1 MIDLEVMD
9 EACALNNQQE
19 RRPDMATQPQE
30 KTGSEQQIQEET
42 QKTRYERGLKKMAE
56 IYGVPVEEFIAPLG
70 DLGRYMVEF
79 PYGDIYSRDGLAAR
93 DREIATIAMLTAL
106 GGREPQLRVHMN
118 SALNAGL
125 TPDELYEIILH
136 TVVFAGFPTAINALT
151 VLGDFLSKRDG
162 AQKSV

>member
-1 MIDLEVMD
+1 
-9 EACALNNQQE
+9 
-19 RRPDMATQPQE
+19 MATQTP
-30 KTGSEQQIQEET
+30 GSKQRIQEQT
-42 QKTRYERGLKKMAE
+42 QETRYERGLRKMTE
-56 IYGVPVEEFIAPLG
+56 VYGVPVEEFIAPMR

-79 PYGDIYSRDGLAAR
+79 PYGDIYSREGLAVR

-136 TVVFAGFPTAINALT
+136 TLIFAGFPTAINALT

-162 AQKSV
+162 AQKGV

>member
-1 MIDLEVMD
+1 
-9 EACALNNQQE
+9 
-19 RRPDMATQPQE
+19 MATQVQK
-30 KTGSEQQIQEET
+30 KTGSEQQT
-42 QKTRYERGLKKMAE
+42 QGQTSQTRYERGLKKMSE
-56 IYGVPVEEFIAPLG
+56 IYGGPVEQAIAPLR

-79 PYGDIYSRDGLAAR
+79 PYGDIYSRNGLAVR

-125 TPDELYEIILH
+125 TPDELYEIIIH
-136 TVVFAGFPTAINALT
+136 TVIFAGFPTAINALGT
-151 VLGDFLSKRDG
+151 LGDFLSKRDG

>member
-1 MIDLEVMD
+1 
-9 EACALNNQQE
+9 
-19 RRPDMATQPQE
+19 MATQTQG
-30 KTGSEQQIQEET
+30 KTGSERPSPGQTQEA
-42 QKTRYERGLKKMAE
+42 RYERGLKKMAE
-56 IYGVPVEEFIAPLG
+56 IYGVPVEDFIAPLG

-106 GGREPQLRVHMN
+106 GGREPQLRVHVN
-118 SALNAGL
+118 SALNVGL

-136 TVVFAGFPTAINALT
+136 TLIFAGFPTAINALS

-162 AQKSV
+162 GQKSV

>member
-1 MIDLEVMD
+1 MIDFEVMD

-19 RRPDMATQPQE
+19 RKPDMATQTHV
-30 KTGSEQQIQEET
+30 KTGSEQQTQGET
-42 QKTRYERGLKKMAE
+42 QETRYERGLKKMSE
-56 IYGVPVEEFIAPLG
+56 VYGVPVEQVVAPLR

-79 PYGDIYSRDGLAAR
+79 PYGDIYSRDGLAVR
-93 DREIATIAMLTAL
+93 DREIATIAMLTAI
-106 GGREPQLRVHMN
+106 GGREPQLRVHLN

-136 TVVFAGFPTAINALT
+136 TLIFAGFPTAINALT

-162 AQKSV
+162 TQ